1 MGRII
6 IISLYYNMYRINPEY
21 QNVQI
26 NLNSDDDAVRKED
39 STSDTDLS
47 FQFNRIVTVPVN
59 YNMNLSLN
67 QIEIPHSWYT
77 FDEDVSLKVKYLLNI
92 VGTTPLEQD
101 MIIPKGFY
109 TISSLKKKVGDVM
122 ASSTLNPKPP
132 QWNILGTTFNQS
144 TLKWY
149 WSNASRF
156 QFVWTVTKT
165 DTLQMLQR
173 FFGMPET
180 AGKEWDSTPAQGGGE
195 EMTSVSV
202 ADATRYHNLYITT
215 GDFST
220 GSIDS
225 NYRTTESALCKI
237 PIDAPFGSI
246 VNYKG
251 SIDDG
256 YLYQM
261 RSFNKI
267 SIALRDHRSQL
278 IELNGAR
285 FNVSLLLQF
294 IKRDLTALGATIPRA
309 IPFTPAP
316 QSQPQKRDVRRK
328 LKDRVKKVLNRKRTK
343 GKE

>member
-1 MGRII
+1 
-6 IISLYYNMYRINPEY
+6 MYRINPEY

-26 NLNSDDDAVRKED
+26 NLNSDDDAVRKDD

-47 FQFNRIVTVPVN
+47 FQFNRVVTVPVN

-67 QIEIPHSWYT
+67 QIEIPHTWYT

-101 MIIPKGFY
+101 VILPKGFY

-132 QWNILGTTFNQS
+132 QWNIIGTTFNQS

-156 QFVWTVTKT
+156 QFIWTVTQT

-180 AGKEWDSTPAQGGGE
+180 AGNTWDSTPVAAGE
-195 EMTSVSV
+195 EMRSVTV

-225 NYRTTESALCKI
+225 NYRTTR
-237 PIDAPFGSI
+237 
-246 VNYKG
+246 V
-251 SIDDG
+251 G
-256 YLYQM
+256 YHGLARQILPQA
-261 RSFNKI
+261 RI
-267 SIALRDHRSQL
+267 WLSQIL
-278 IELNGAR
+278 AR
-285 FNVSLLLQF
+285 
-294 IKRDLTALGATIPRA
+294 IPR
-309 IPFTPAP
+309 IPWILGLDSCQNAA
-316 QSQPQKRDVRRK
+316 KAG
-328 LKDRVKKVLNRKRTK
+328 L
-343 GKE
+343 